1 VGKEIKQHFP
11 AAFDTRFKTLVSA
24 SHCSTTNHQPPTT
37 NHQPPT
43 GTVFVADGVAVA
55 ESLAL
60 PLAATDS

>member
-24 SHCSTTNHQPPTT
+24 SHCSTTNHQPPT
-37 NHQPPT
+37 

>member
-1 VGKEIKQHFP
+1 
-11 AAFDTRFKTLVSA
+11 LL
-24 SHCSTTNHQPPTT
+24 